1 MKRLLIWAVLTMTFV
16 FCMAGAAVA
25 EENLR
30 DVHCEEQEFSTKIPA
45 DLTAYWEEGNGLRI
59 SVEDPGYVPFVLVWR
74 KGSSPTDGA
83 EHLSNDYTQ
92 HMREQYGND
101 LIGEVQYEYYDIG
114 GKKLPAALFTY
125 KVDGGTLCLL
135 RLEEVR
141 DDQTTVQYT
150 AKYVNGDPDAT
161 LAALDTAVR
170 YYRPD
175 DEPIF
180 GQGSKDTDPVP
191 GSDDGGQKAPG
202 SAPGTENG
210 PASGPASDRKAAF
223 DVILSPSS
231 QVAYQT
237 YTDPSG
243 YFTMEIPRGW
253 QVTTGL
259 KPSGLVDLISYAIC
273 LSDPGSPDRML
284 YFNLNCSG
292 ILKSEEA
299 RQWYMNNYPS
309 GPFAQSPVATEVSV
323 KGFFEGMAGLYDYT
337 SFRVKEY
344 AGTNVLG
351 GDVLRADV
359 TSSLT
364 GSTAEGLFSA
374 VLMDSPYMVQ
384 KNPFNYTEG
393 MVDAG
398 LLTMFDVIMETALEG
413 EFLNWQPVLEHCL
426 SSISFSEAFMTQRG
440 EAWRQVM
447 GTSQVIMQTGS
458 EISDMIMDAWE
469 GSGRTGDILSQKQS
483 DAALG
488 YERVYDTETGEYLKA
503 EDGFTDWY
511 TGTRYQGVDTDEAYL
526 SPVSGTI
533 MWK

>member
-1 MKRLLIWAVLTMTFV
+1 MKRLLFRAVLMLTFV
-16 FCMAGAAVA
+16 FCMAGTVLA
-25 EENLR
+25 EDNLK
-30 DVHCEEQEFSTKIPA
+30 DVHCDEQEFSTKIPEN
-45 DLTAYWEEGNGLRI
+45 LTAYWEDGNGLRI

-92 HMREQYGND
+92 HMHEQYGSN

-161 LAALDTAVR
+161 LAVLDTAVR
-170 YYRPD
+170 YYQPD
-175 DEPIF
+175 EEASLGQAGKDE
-180 GQGSKDTDPVP
+180 DPV
-191 GSDDGGQKAPG
+191 
-202 SAPGTENG
+202 
-210 PASGPASDRKAAF
+210 SGPADGRQEDPGLTPGTKNGTAAVSGSDQKAAF

-237 YTDPSG
+237 YTDPGG

-259 KPSGLVDLISYAIC
+259 KPSGLIDLISYAIC
-273 LSDPGSPDRML
+273 LYDPNSPDRML

-299 RQWYMNNYPS
+299 RQWYADNYPS

-344 AGTNVLG
+344 AGTNALG

-364 GSTAEGLFSA
+364 GNTAEGLFSA

-384 KNPFNYTEG
+384 KNPFNYAEG
-393 MVDAG
+393 MVDVG
-398 LLTMFDVIMETALEG
+398 LLTMFDVVMETAPAG
-413 EFLNWQPVLEHCL
+413 DFLNWQPILDHCL
-426 SSISFSEAFMTQRG
+426 SSISFSEAFMTQRS

-447 GTSQVIMQTGS
+447 GTSQEIMQTGS
-458 EISDMIMDAWE
+458 EISDMIMDTWE
-469 GSGRTGDILSQKQS
+469 NSGRTGDILSQKQS
-483 DAALG
+483 DATLG

-503 EDGFTDWY
+503 EEGFTDWY

-526 SPVSGTI
+526 SPLSGTI
-533 MWK
+533 MWR

>member
-1 MKRLLIWAVLTMTFV
+1 MKRLLTRAVLTLTLV
-16 FCMAGAAVA
+16 FCMAGMAVA
-25 EENLR
+25 EENLK
-30 DVHCEEQEFSTKIPA
+30 DVHCGEQEFSTKIPA
-45 DLTAYWEEGNGLRI
+45 DLTAYWEDGNGLRI
-59 SVEDPGYVPFVLVWR
+59 SVGDPGYVPFVLVWR

-83 EHLSNDYTQ
+83 EYLSNDYTQ
-92 HMREQYGND
+92 HMREQYGDN

-125 KVDGGTLCLL
+125 KVEGGTLCLL

-150 AKYVNGDPDAT
+150 AKYVNGDPDAA

-170 YYRPD
+170 YYQPD
-175 DEPIF
+175 EEAALGPGGSIDAEPVS
-180 GQGSKDTDPVP
+180 GSA
-191 GSDDGGQKAPG
+191 DGGQRDPG
-202 SAPGTENG
+202 PENG
-210 PASGPASDRKAAF
+210 PAPEASGQKASF
-223 DVILSPSS
+223 DVILAPAS

-237 YTDPSG
+237 YTDPG
-243 YFTMEIPRGW
+243 GFFTMEIPRGW

-259 KPSGLVDLISYAIC
+259 KPSGLIDLISYAIC
-273 LSDPGSPDRML
+273 VSDPNSPDRML

-292 ILKSEEA
+292 VLKSEEA
-299 RQWYMNNYPS
+299 LRWYRENYPAS
-309 GPFAQSPVATEVSV
+309 PFAQSPVATEISV
-323 KGFFEGMAGLYDYT
+323 KGFFEGMTGQYDYT

-344 AGTNVLG
+344 AGTNALG

-364 GSTAEGLFSA
+364 GNTAEGLFSA

-384 KNPFNYTEG
+384 KNPFNYAEG
-393 MVDAG
+393 MVDVG
-398 LLTMFDVIMETALEG
+398 LLTMFDVIMETAPEG
-413 EFLNWQPVLEHCL
+413 DFLNWQPVLDHCL
-426 SSISFSEAFMTQRG
+426 SSISFTEAFMTRRG

-447 GTSQVIMQTGS
+447 GTSQEIMQNGS
-458 EISDMIMDAWE
+458 EISDMIMDTWE
-469 GSGRTGDILSQKQS
+469 RSGRTGDILSQKQS
-483 DAALG
+483 DATLG

-511 TGTRYQGVDTDEAYL
+511 TGTRYRGVDTDEAYL